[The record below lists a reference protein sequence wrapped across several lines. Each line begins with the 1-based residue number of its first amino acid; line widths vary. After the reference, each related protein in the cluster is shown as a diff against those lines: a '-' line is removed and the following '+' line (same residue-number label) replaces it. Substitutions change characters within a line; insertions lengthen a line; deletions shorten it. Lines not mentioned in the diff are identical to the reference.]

1 MLRQSP
7 AREWAAWM
15 YPIETAALS
24 KRFRRV
30 EAVQNLNLQVAEGA
44 VFALMGPNG
53 AGKTTLIKLLMNLL
67 RPNSGHA
74 TMLGNDASRLRGQ
87 RLESIGYV
95 SENQKLP
102 DWMTVSAFLSY
113 WRPFYP
119 TWDRALED
127 RLVKQFELPLKQKL
141 KHLSRGMKMKAALT
155 SALAYHPKLILL
167 DEPLSGL
174 DPLVR
179 DELMEGLL
187 ALANESTVLI
197 SSHDLAE
204 IDSFASHVGYMDC
217 GHLQL
222 SEPMASIRERFRGVE
237 IMSATSLALP
247 ETIPPEWIQFAANGS
262 RATWIE
268 TGYDRE
274 YSLRR
279 AREVFGPV
287 QLQAA
292 PLTLRQVF
300 LTMAKS
306 NRMAGGKAGGK

>member
-1 MLRQSP
+1 M
-7 AREWAAWM
+7 
-15 YPIETAALS
+15 
-24 KRFRRV
+24 
-30 EAVQNLNLQVAEGA
+30 
-44 VFALMGPNG
+44 
-53 AGKTTLIKLLMNLL
+53 
-67 RPNSGHA
+67 
-74 TMLGNDASRLRGQ
+74 
-87 RLESIGYV
+87 
-95 SENQKLP
+95 
-102 DWMTVSAFLSY
+102 SY

-119 TWDRALED
+119 PWDRALED

-174 DPLVR
+174 DLLVR

-237 IMSATSLALP
+237 IMSATSRPFPKPYLP
-247 ETIPPEWIQFAANGS
+247 SGFNLRPTVPEQPGL
-262 RATWIE
+262 RPAT
-268 TGYDRE
+268 TA
-274 YSLRR
+274 ST
-279 AREVFGPV
+279 A
-287 QLQAA
+287 
-292 PLTLRQVF
+292 
-300 LTMAKS
+300 
-306 NRMAGGKAGGK
+306 